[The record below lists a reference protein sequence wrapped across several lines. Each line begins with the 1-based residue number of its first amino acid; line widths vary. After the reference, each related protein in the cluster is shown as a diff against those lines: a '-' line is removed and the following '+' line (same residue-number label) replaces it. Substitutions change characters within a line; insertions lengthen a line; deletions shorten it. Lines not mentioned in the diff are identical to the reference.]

1 MNVSTSSVLELH
13 CPQCGY
19 NLRGIDSDVCP
30 ECGLA
35 IDRVAF
41 AQSQLPWSHRQ
52 RIGRVRGYVRTL
64 AMAMLDSPRLA
75 AEVARPVS
83 FYDAQL
89 FRLIT
94 ITLAWIP
101 MAAVLAWAA
110 TLPPMTIG
118 PLYGRTTRPI
128 PAGFDVYWPL
138 LVGFTTPGVAPIAV
152 AICLLLLSGIAS
164 YFFHPKSI
172 SQTLQNRAVALSYY
186 ACAPLLLVPVGCIC
200 IATFFLLMDTAYGQS
215 GRSFRVMA
223 LLAFLSFFIPILCV
237 IWWWLSTL
245 RLHRRIVHQSGG
257 GSVLLALLLPL
268 IAIVI
273 VLLTCVGFVWIVGFV
288 MLIIRSYL

>member
-1 MNVSTSSVLELH
+1 
-13 CPQCGY
+13 
-19 NLRGIDSDVCP
+19 
-30 ECGLA
+30 
-35 IDRVAF
+35 
-41 AQSQLPWSHRQ
+41 
-52 RIGRVRGYVRTL
+52 
-64 AMAMLDSPRLA
+64 
-75 AEVARPVS
+75 
-83 FYDAQL
+83 
-89 FRLIT
+89 
-94 ITLAWIP
+94 
-101 MAAVLAWAA
+101 
-110 TLPPMTIG
+110 
-118 PLYGRTTRPI
+118 
-128 PAGFDVYWPL
+128 
-138 LVGFTTPGVAPIAV
+138 
-152 AICLLLLSGIAS
+152 
-164 YFFHPKSI
+164 
-172 SQTLQNRAVALSYY
+172 
-186 ACAPLLLVPVGCIC
+186 LLVPVGCIC